1 MTIGEYL
8 KKTFRAS
15 DANFIRSELSK
26 LSKKIPD
33 GMPNGEVYLQYLA
46 GQHVLSM
53 FAELKSPLQIMLQY
67 YEGVY
72 KAQEEYMPSFPPMSP
87 LSSSYFAFWALTD
100 FVFGQG
106 KETIGTCFLDSID
119 NYGFPE
125 EMNSSIKAM
134 QSSRM
139 GIYEHLGFSGK
150 YIVLWELLTDRE
162 CRCFNVS
169 GYQGTRGEIW
179 LARLLPPILNA
190 DNYFSIITPYV
201 LMEAT
206 PIEWVHFLNRML
218 AVSGD
223 SKEQALY
230 DFMKY
235 GRSVN
240 YWNEFI
246 FCSYVNFKSDV
257 IYLKGLPDIKS
268 SLPHGRLL
276 RDV

>member
-1 MTIGEYL
+1 VTIGEYL

-150 YIVLWELLTDRE
+150 YIVLWELGL
-162 CRCFNVS
+162 S
-169 GYQGTRGEIW
+169 GHKGGN
-179 LARLLPPILNA
+179 LARTA
-190 DNYFSIITPYV
+190 FASHT
-201 LMEAT
+201 
-206 PIEWVHFLNRML
+206 
-218 AVSGD
+218 
-223 SKEQALY
+223 
-230 DFMKY
+230 
-235 GRSVN
+235 
-240 YWNEFI
+240 
-246 FCSYVNFKSDV
+246 
-257 IYLKGLPDIKS
+257 
-268 SLPHGRLL
+268 
-276 RDV
+276 